1 LKGSEIMDREYLV
14 TNEQGIHARPATNL
28 VQLANT
34 FKSELTLIYN
44 GTTVDLKSIMGVLSL
59 GVTRDSLITV
69 RAEGEDENTALTE
82 ITLFLQELNK

>member
-1 LKGSEIMDREYLV
+1 MEREFNIK
-14 TNEQGIHARPATNL
+14 NEQGIHARPATNL